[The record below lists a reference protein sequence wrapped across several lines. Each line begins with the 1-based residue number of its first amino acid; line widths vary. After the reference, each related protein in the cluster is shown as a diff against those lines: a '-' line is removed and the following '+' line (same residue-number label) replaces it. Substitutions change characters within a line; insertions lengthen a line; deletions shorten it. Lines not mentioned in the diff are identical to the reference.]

1 MLPYNAVQTYDR
13 IPFWVSYLL
22 MIFVGGTIISAFVT
36 PALRLVM
43 HGLAH
48 L

>member
-1 MLPYNAVQTYDR
+1 
-13 IPFWVSYLL
+13 

-36 PALRLVM
+36 PALRLVL